1 MMHDVDSLYVAQNIM
16 TAIMLFLATLSGIPA
31 ECLEVIL
38 RDRLSCELI

>member
-1 MMHDVDSLYVAQNIM
+1 MMQDVDSLYVAQNII
-16 TAIMLFLATLSGIPA
+16 TAIMLFLATLSSIPA